1 MLDSVFE
8 KYEHLVVLDTET
20 TGINCKSCEIIELA
34 ALSLDRDGNREEM
47 DDLIRLSE
55 GKTLPQEI
63 VELTHIT
70 PQMLEH
76 DGVCKQTS
84 AKRFAQMIEKPN
96 TMIAAFNAQF
106 DFTFL
111 YYFLAREGLQ
121 HALKNLGMLDILT
134 IYKDRKPYPHRLC
147 NAIDSYGVQALNT
160 HRAIDDA
167 EAALLVL
174 EAMRREKDDIMQ
186 YENLFGFNPKYG
198 VSGPRIGSIHYAPQA
213 YDASLPLYALYAPV

>member
-20 TGINCKSCEIIELA
+20 TGIDCKSCEIIELA
-34 ALSLDRDGNREEM
+34 ALCIDRSGNREEM

-55 GKTLPQEI
+55 GTTLPQEI

-70 PQMLEH
+70 PEMLER
-76 DGVCKQTS
+76 DGVSKRES
-84 AKRFAQMIEKPN
+84 AERFAEMIRKPN

-111 YYFLAREGLQ
+111 FYFLAREGLQ
-121 HALKNLGMLDILT
+121 DTLKNLGMLDVMT
-134 IYKDRKPYPHRLC
+134 IYKDRRPYPHRLF
-147 NAIDSYGVQALNT
+147 NAIESYGVSAQNT

-167 EAALLVL
+167 DAALLVL
-174 EAMRREKDDIMQ
+174 DAMAREKDDVMQ

-198 VSGPRIGSIHYAPQA
+198 VSGPRIGSIHYAPQKFDPA
-213 YDASLPLYALYAPV
+213 CPLYALYAPV